1 VGRVT
6 TKLLILATCT
16 YIDITFGLVV
26 FAIMVLLQSA
36 TDMSNKYDT
45 IEKNAGKGRYSFFLD
60 KI

>member
-16 YIDITFGLVV
+16 YIDIVFGLVV

-36 TDMSNKYDT
+36 TNMSNKYDD